1 MSFRSVIDIGFK
13 ISVAF
18 FIYNLISE
26 TISFSAQSFPLT
38 KTGNSI
44 FGRDFVNMYE
54 YSYLFSTI
62 NFVEYFNQDFYNAH
76 LLQKYELA
84 LGSRSLSYPPHI
96 LVFIWPLALFP
107 YPWSF
112 VFWSASGLAAVWLT
126 LKTAGIQHFW
136 KFGLI
141 LPAVATCLA
150 AGQIGLF
157 TGALMVSG
165 LILRDKRPLLSG
177 ILFGVLTIKP
187 QMGILV
193 PFLLLYE
200 RRWSVIG
207 AAVATTLLLV
217 LCSVTMVGVEVWKQ
231 YFLQVVP
238 IQNEVL
244 TQWKGI
250 LLVMMPTA
258 FVNARL
264 AGYGDYAFYYQLLTT
279 LITLVICLMAI
290 LKKLE
295 ATWINL
301 ALIIGTATAMPYFF
315 SYDLVAMGIASLI
328 IIERG
333 SIYNQY
339 DAFFLIFAIIF
350 PVLIVLIAIL
360 HLLNVVTLPI
370 TSLLLVA
377 MLAYCAFRRSPQ
389 KAPLPQ

>member
-18 FIYNLISE
+18 FIYNLVSE
-26 TISFSAQSFPLT
+26 IISFTAESFPLT

-44 FGRDFVNMYE
+44 LGRDFVNMYE
-54 YSYLFSTI
+54 YSYLFSKS

-76 LLQKYELA
+76 LLQKYKLA

-96 LVFIWPLALFP
+96 LLFTWPLALFP
-107 YPWSF
+107 YPWAF
-112 VFWSASGLAAVWLT
+112 VIWSVSGLAAVWLT

-165 LILRDKRPLLSG
+165 LILRDRRPLLSG

-187 QMGILV
+187 QMGILI

-207 AAVATTLLLV
+207 AAAATTLLLI
-217 LCSVTMVGVEVWKQ
+217 LCSFAMVGVEVWRQ

-244 TQWKGI
+244 TQWQGV

-279 LITLVICLMAI
+279 TVTLGICLIALFRSLEANWLNLVII
-290 LKKLE
+290 
-295 ATWINL
+295 T
-301 ALIIGTATAMPYFF
+301 GTATAMPYFF

-328 IIERG
+328 IIAKEN
-333 SIYNQY
+333 IYNQN
-339 DAFFLIFAIIF
+339 DAIFVVFSIIF
-350 PVLIVLIAIL
+350 PVLILLVAIL

-370 TSLLLVA
+370 TSALLVA
-377 MLAYCAFRRSPQ
+377 MLAYCVFRRSP
-389 KAPLPQ
+389 ARAAIPQ